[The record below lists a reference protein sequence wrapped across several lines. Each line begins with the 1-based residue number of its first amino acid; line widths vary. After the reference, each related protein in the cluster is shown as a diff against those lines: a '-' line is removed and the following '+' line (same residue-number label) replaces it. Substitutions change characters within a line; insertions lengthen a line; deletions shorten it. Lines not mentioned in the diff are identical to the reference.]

1 MVYQPLVEICWHFN
15 WTYDLMDTN
24 TNTREI
30 RPGNMNGV
38 YIDTNQDNR
47 ERNSNAQMLE
57 NAQSITIILTIYLY
71 L

>member
-1 MVYQPLVEICWHFN
+1 
-15 WTYDLMDTN
+15 MDTN

-47 ERNSNAQMLE
+47 ERNSNAQ
-57 NAQSITIILTIYLY
+57 SITIILTIYLY

>member
-1 MVYQPLVEICWHFN
+1 
-15 WTYDLMDTN
+15 MDTN